1 MSLAAFS
8 HNTIYGL
15 ACLRVPYFF
24 EILIIDGRIIFVK
37 YPGPL
42 PFLFSLLLKY
52 FGAGMKLEKEYINS
66 K

>member
-42 PFLFSLLLKY
+42 AIFVFTPIKIFW
-52 FGAGMKLEKEYINS
+52 GRHEA
-66 K
+66 